1 MPSAAAW
8 AKSPHLRSWRGLQSV
23 PSHQAQARFSRNTRS
38 CRALNRPVGQGTP
51 VHWFRPLMAKRS
63 PAAYERS
70 GFLLGIMI
78 VIGLR
83 DTSTTART
91 GWSMPFSNYRDNYDA
106 STLAILQ
113 AAFDEAWEVLTTS
126 GGSFDQEATRTALAD
141 LIELPSP

>member
-1 MPSAAAW
+1 
-8 AKSPHLRSWRGLQSV
+8 V
-23 PSHQAQARFSRNTRS
+23 
-38 CRALNRPVGQGTP
+38 
-51 VHWFRPLMAKRS
+51 
-63 PAAYERS
+63 YERS

-106 STLAILQ
+106 ATLTILR

-141 LIELPSP
+141 LIMSFAAEGETNPKRLKELALAALPRTLEAS